1 MVLQRWQT
9 VWLFVAAVLV
19 IVFCFV
25 PMAIVSDVDGTMI
38 ELAPIDMPG
47 FTVVNLL
54 IAVLLLIAIFLYKNS
69 HRQKT
74 VTLVSILLTLALG
87 ASEAVILFHW
97 ESEVGPVQW
106 LGSIFL
112 LLGAVVFAA
121 MAYRGISHDE
131 KLLRAADRLR

>member
-1 MVLQRWQT
+1 
-9 VWLFVAAVLV
+9 
-19 IVFCFV
+19 
-25 PMAIVSDVDGTMI
+25 
-38 ELAPIDMPG
+38 MPG